1 MSDMNQESVKT
12 STKSDTKMS
21 ESTLLK
27 SLRFFYLP
35 VRNHFRCKYMIVS
48 HDSLGLVVE
57 LGLELEL
64 VLVSLAW
71 RRELL
76 FG

>member
-1 MSDMNQESVKT
+1 
-12 STKSDTKMS
+12 
-21 ESTLLK
+21 
-27 SLRFFYLP
+27 
-35 VRNHFRCKYMIVS
+35 MIVS

-71 RRELL
+71 RREFL